1 LISPSS
7 TLTQVA
13 FAVCTAL
20 HRTGYTAVLTG
31 GSAATY
37 YAPRA
42 YVSRDIDFV
51 LTLHSTGGEEA
62 LKKLGYRRKHDFYT
76 HPDSPFPLEFPPGPL
91 AIGDDLV
98 RTWKTVHRRTKV
110 LHVLTP
116 TDSCRDRLAS
126 FLFWKDFNGLEQA
139 LAVCRAQGARV
150 KLKEV
155 RDWCLREQK
164 ADEFQLFRRR
174 LLDLGPKSK
183 R

>member
-1 LISPSS
+1 LISSSS

-13 FAVCTAL
+13 FTVCTAL
-20 HRTGYTAVLTG
+20 HRAGYTAVMTG

-37 YAPRA
+37 YAPHA
-42 YVSRDIDFV
+42 YVSDDIDFV
-51 LTLHSTGGEEA
+51 LTLSSSGGEDA
-62 LKKLGYRRKHDFYT
+62 LAKLGYCRKHDFYV
-76 HPDSPFPLEFPPGPL
+76 HPDSRFPLEFPPGPL

-98 RTWKTVHRRTKV
+98 ETWNTIHRRSEL

-139 LAVCRAQGARV
+139 LEVCRAQGAKV

-155 RDWCLREQK
+155 REWCFRERK
-164 ADEFQLFRRR
+164 PDEFQLFRHR
-174 LLDLGPKSK
+174 LVQLKSTK